1 MNNKISINISAV
13 LNADYLPTRSKN
25 TIDNVRVSFNR
36 TKNQISS
43 QIMNCGNM
51 QNTFNS
57 ISTQMLQISDNIR
70 KIHSVA
76 NESANRYYQTDKQ
89 IEKSIKNKR

>member
-1 MNNKISINISAV
+1 MQNKISINISAV
-13 LNADYLPTRSKN
+13 LNAEYLPTRSKN
-25 TIDNVRVSFNR
+25 TIDNVRLSFNR

-57 ISTQMLQISDNIR
+57 ISTQMLQITENIG
-70 KIHSVA
+70 KIRSVA
-76 NESANRYYQTDKQ
+76 NESANRYYQADKRM
-89 IEKSIKNKR
+89 EENVKKIK